1 MDDMQFVDG
10 LLVTKTSDGEPAVTW
25 PLLEMGVEVC
35 LHISEVANCP
45 DMSRTA
51 QTSAV
56 LRMSEFLGCICS
68 ACDSLVEIPE
78 RWRLHA
84 EER

>member
-1 MDDMQFVDG
+1 MDDIQFVDG
-10 LLVTKTSDGEPAVTW
+10 LLVTKTSDGEPAITW

-45 DMSRTA
+45 DLA
-51 QTSAV
+51 PGACASAV
-56 LRMSEFLGCICS
+56 VQMTQFLGCICG
-68 ACDSLVEIPE
+68 ACNGLVEIPE

>member
-10 LLVTKTSDGEPAVTW
+10 LLVTKTSDGEPAITW

-45 DMSRTA
+45 DLA
-51 QTSAV
+51 PEACASAV
-56 LRMSEFLGCICS
+56 TQMALFLGHICD
-68 ACDSLVEIPE
+68 AGNGLVEMPE

-84 EER
+84 EEQ

>member
-10 LLVTKTSDGEPAVTW
+10 LLVTKTSDGEPAITW

-45 DMSRTA
+45 DLA
-51 QTSAV
+51 PGACASAV
-56 LRMSEFLGCICS
+56 VQMTQFLGCICS

-84 EER
+84 EEQ